1 MTYLFLDGWTMTDA
15 GTNTTARKNA
25 REILSKE
32 TANNIKDWNIN
43 ISAFNNLQSNSNRLS
58 SDVRLQM

>member
-1 MTYLFLDGWTMTDA
+1 MTDA